1 MPFTSARRGA
11 KRLRAAIRAQLL
23 APQILAFL
31 PAVTLAGFWIGGQ
44 TALLVLALVVPGLFA
59 FGGLFGTG
67 PRVRIDGVTGLPAR
81 ETAVAAL
88 DAALPVATGQGR
100 AAAALSAMIDHAA
113 DALADLDDAGRDSV
127 LTAVADRI
135 AGALRDADVVARSGP
150 AEFAIALTDLR
161 RADHEAL
168 TTIARRLQDAV
179 SEPISVDGQR
189 VFVTLSVG
197 FCLPGKTRDPGANAM
212 MAAADRA
219 LAMARAA
226 GGATVRGYDPGMA
239 RADIAT
245 PVTDAELAHA
255 LDAGEI
261 QPWFQPQVAAG
272 DGRLLGFE
280 ALARWH
286 HPKRGVIQPDD
297 FLPRAMA
304 AGFSRRLVEV
314 MLYGALQNL
323 RAWDRAGLRVP
334 SVSVNFT
341 PEDLVSPDIA
351 DRVRWEL
358 DRFDLAPDR
367 FVVEVLETALDGT
380 DDATGHNLRALR
392 DLGCGIDIDDFGRGS
407 TSIARIRRFAATRLK
422 IDRSL
427 VSGLDRDTAQREVA
441 AAIITMARGLG
452 VATLAEGVERI
463 GERTVLAEIG
473 CDAVQGFGIARPMP
487 AEDAPGWIAAWQGR
501 HGLADLPART
511 LHMREPTG
519 KTA

>member
-1 MPFTSARRGA
+1 
-11 KRLRAAIRAQLL
+11 
-23 APQILAFL
+23 
-31 PAVTLAGFWIGGQ
+31 
-44 TALLVLALVVPGLFA
+44 
-59 FGGLFGTG
+59 
-67 PRVRIDGVTGLPAR
+67 
-81 ETAVAAL
+81 
-88 DAALPVATGQGR
+88 
-100 AAAALSAMIDHAA
+100 MIDHAG
-113 DALADLDDAGRDSV
+113 DALADLEDAGRDAV
-127 LTAVADRI
+127 LAAVADRI
-135 AGALRDADVVARSGP
+135 VGALRDADVVTRSGA

-197 FCLPGKTRDPGANAM
+197 FCLPGKTRDPGASAM
-212 MAAADRA
+212 MDAAERA

-226 GGATVRGYDPGMA
+226 GGATVRGYDAGMHQA
-239 RADIAT
+239 EIAA
-245 PVTDAELAHA
+245 PVTDAELARA
-255 LDAGEI
+255 LDSGEI

-280 ALARWH
+280 ALARWN
-286 HPKRGVIQPDD
+286 HPKRGIVQPDD

-304 AGFSRRLVEV
+304 AGLSRRLAEV
-314 MLYGALQNL
+314 MLYGSLQNL

-334 SVSVNFT
+334 TVSVNFT
-341 PEDLVSPDIA
+341 PEDLAAPDLA
-351 DRVRWEL
+351 DRIRWEL

-367 FVVEVLETALDGT
+367 FVVEVLETTLDGT
-380 DDATGHNLRALR
+380 GDATGHNLRALR
-392 DLGCGIDIDDFGRGS
+392 DLGCGIDIDDFGRGN
-407 TSIARIRRFAATRLK
+407 TSVAGIRRFAATRLK

-427 VSGLDRDTAQREVA
+427 VSGLDREPAQRDVA
-441 AAIITMARGLG
+441 TAIVTMARGLG

-487 AEDAPGWIAAWQGR
+487 PEDAPGWIAAWQGR
-501 HGLADLPART
+501 HGTAEVPATPRP
-511 LHMREPTG
+511 LHETTG